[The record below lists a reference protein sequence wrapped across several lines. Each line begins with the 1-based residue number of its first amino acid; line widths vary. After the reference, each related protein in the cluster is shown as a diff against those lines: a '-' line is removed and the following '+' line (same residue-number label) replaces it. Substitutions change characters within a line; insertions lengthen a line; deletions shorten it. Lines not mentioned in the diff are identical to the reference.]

1 MTRRS
6 SVLSSSS
13 TSSSSSTCVRFVS
26 ARFWALSLAWM
37 LGAGW
42 GSGTVARQWLQR
54 HVANW
59 VDSQHPLPPLEGAL
73 APSHCP
79 IPSTIIAAHD
89 QQLPLPTGAAQRQ
102 RTRTLGTLLHRNN
115 QSGENHDVQWEKE
128 ANPEESSPSRTTT
141 HRWDNGRKPSRAA
154 SPTRMSIIDNA
165 QEQEDDDEA
174 FARPLVHRTLLS
186 HPHPQRIAILGT
198 SSPASKE
205 VDNTELHAIPGKVR
219 TVLREVLRH
228 TTVQEVVVVT
238 GGATAAARTTE
249 FATVVEDPRVQWV
262 HPPNH
267 PASWLI
273 RGSDDDPAHKATF
286 DVILLAHDDL

>member
-1 MTRRS
+1 
-6 SVLSSSS
+6 
-13 TSSSSSTCVRFVS
+13 
-26 ARFWALSLAWM
+26 
-37 LGAGW
+37 
-42 GSGTVARQWLQR
+42 
-54 HVANW
+54 
-59 VDSQHPLPPLEGAL
+59 
-73 APSHCP
+73 
-79 IPSTIIAAHD
+79 
-89 QQLPLPTGAAQRQ
+89 
-102 RTRTLGTLLHRNN
+102 
-115 QSGENHDVQWEKE
+115 
-128 ANPEESSPSRTTT
+128 
-141 HRWDNGRKPSRAA
+141 
-154 SPTRMSIIDNA
+154 MSIIDNA